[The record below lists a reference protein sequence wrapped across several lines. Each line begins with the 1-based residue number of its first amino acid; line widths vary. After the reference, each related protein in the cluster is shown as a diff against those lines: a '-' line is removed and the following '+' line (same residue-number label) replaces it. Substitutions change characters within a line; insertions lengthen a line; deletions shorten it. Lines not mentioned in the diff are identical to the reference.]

1 MDGDR
6 GLTEL
11 LLYVIPD
18 LEYYNLVGG
27 IGTVEQYELAWS
39 QAGYYLESLIDNKG
53 NLGLLVDFLKAEF
66 HAKHDIDPQIQKLR
80 ELLGSALKV
89 ADKVRLDGSLSADL
103 RLNFINL
110 GNKCGDWIGWID
122 RYFPPEQSKQEQ
134 DNEEPIKQG
143 NKPKR
148 ISAVAKKLA
157 TPELQAVKQKLVDAE
172 LINDGGWAGSPAE
185 FGCLVQELLEQYKV
199 ANNGGMAWTA
209 CAEWA
214 GYTGSINA
222 ARNAIDAN
230 PNTRGDNAETIRR
243 ICKKK

>member
-1 MDGDR
+1 MEGDR

-18 LEYYNLVGG
+18 LEYYNFVGG

-39 QAGYYLESLIDNKG
+39 EAGYYLESLIDNKG
-53 NLGLLVDFLKAEF
+53 NLGLLVDYLKAEF

-80 ELLGSALKV
+80 ELLESATII
-89 ADKVRLDGSLSADL
+89 ADKVRPNDSVPAEL
-103 RLNFINL
+103 RSKIIML
-110 GNKCGDWIGWID
+110 GYKCGDWIGWID
-122 RYFPPEQSKQEQ
+122 RYFPQGQSKQ
-134 DNEEPIKQG
+134 DNKQ
-143 NKPKR
+143 KR
-148 ISAVAKKLA
+148 ISAAAKKLA

-185 FGCLVQELLEQYKV
+185 FGCLVQQLSEQYKV

-243 ICKKK
+243 ICKKKVTPSY

>member
-39 QAGYYLESLIDNKG
+39 EAGYYLESLIDNKG
-53 NLGLLVDFLKAEF
+53 NLGLLVDYLKTEF

-80 ELLGSALKV
+80 ELLVSALKV
-89 ADKVRLDGSLSADL
+89 ADKVRLDGCLSADL

-110 GNKCGDWIGWID
+110 GQKCNDWIGWID
-122 RYFPPEQSKQEQ
+122 RYFPPEQSKQEPGQ
-134 DNEEPIKQG
+134 EEPVKQD

-148 ISAVAKKLA
+148 ISAAAKKLA
-157 TPELQAVKQKLVDAE
+157 TPELQAVKQKLVDAG
-172 LINDGGWAGSPAE
+172 LIKDGKWTGIPAE
-185 FGCLVQELLEQYKV
+185 FGFLVTELSYTHYV
-199 ANNGGMAWTA
+199 INGERKAWIE
-209 CAEWA
+209 CADWA
-214 GYTGSINA
+214 GYDGKIQS
-222 ARNAIDAN
+222 ARKGIEQHPDMETPITDIIRDA
-230 PNTRGDNAETIRR
+230 
-243 ICKKK
+243 CKK

>member
-1 MDGDR
+1 MEKKNITSLLQEVIDLFSHLTTVMLDWSEADTDLDIDEEFELEWGEVGHDLDTIFGDKDN
-6 GLTEL
+6 LTM
-11 LLYVIPD
+11 
-18 LEYYNLVGG
+18 
-27 IGTVEQYELAWS
+27 
-39 QAGYYLESLIDNKG
+39 LIDY
-53 NLGLLVDFLKAEF
+53 LKAEY
-66 HAKHDIDPQIQKLR
+66 HAGHTIDPQIKELR
-80 ELLGSALKV
+80 QCLSIALTVSPGEKRPILCLGAEYFNWLK
-89 ADKVRLDGSLSADL
+89 
-103 RLNFINL
+103 
-110 GNKCGDWIGWID
+110 WID
-122 RYFPPEQSKQEQ
+122 QYFPPEQSTQEQ
-134 DNEEPIKQG
+134 DNEEPVKQD

-148 ISAVAKKLA
+148 ISAAAKKLA

>member
-1 MDGDR
+1 MEGDR

-39 QAGYYLESLIDNKG
+39 EGGYYLESLIDNKG
-53 NLGLLVDFLKAEF
+53 NLGLLVDYLKAEF

-80 ELLGSALKV
+80 ELLESATII
-89 ADKVRLDGSLSADL
+89 ADKVRPNDSVPAEL
-103 RLNFINL
+103 RSKIIML
-110 GNKCGDWIGWID
+110 GYKCGDWIGWID
-122 RYFPPEQSKQEQ
+122 RYFPQGQSKQ
-134 DNEEPIKQG
+134 DNKQ
-143 NKPKR
+143 KR
-148 ISAVAKKLA
+148 ISAAAKKLA

-185 FGCLVQELLEQYKV
+185 FGCLVQELSEQYNV

-243 ICKKK
+243 ICKNKVTPSY

>member
-1 MDGDR
+1 VPGVNKATIT
-6 GLTEL
+6 GLT
-11 LLYVIPD
+11 
-18 LEYYNLVGG
+18 NH
-27 IGTVEQYELAWS
+27 S
-39 QAGYYLESLIDNKG
+39 
-53 NLGLLVDFLKAEF
+53 
-66 HAKHDIDPQIQKLR
+66 
-80 ELLGSALKV
+80 
-89 ADKVRLDGSLSADL
+89 DKYCNWLD
-103 RLNFINL
+103 
-110 GNKCGDWIGWID
+110 WID
-122 RYFPPEQSKQEQ
+122 RYFPPEQSTQEQ
-134 DNEEPIKQG
+134 DNKEPVKQD

-148 ISAVAKKLA
+148 ISAAAKKLA

>member
-1 MDGDR
+1 MEGDR

-39 QAGYYLESLIDNKG
+39 EAGYYLESLIDNKG
-53 NLGLLVDFLKAEF
+53 NLGLLVDYLKAEF

-80 ELLGSALKV
+80 ELLESATII
-89 ADKVRLDGSLSADL
+89 ADKVRPNDSVPAEL
-103 RLNFINL
+103 RSKIIML
-110 GNKCGDWIGWID
+110 GYKCGDWIGWID
-122 RYFPPEQSKQEQ
+122 RYFPQGQSKQ
-134 DNEEPIKQG
+134 DNKQ
-143 NKPKR
+143 KR
-148 ISAVAKKLA
+148 ISAAAKKLA

-185 FGCLVQELLEQYKV
+185 FGCLVQELLEHYKV
-199 ANNGGMAWTA
+199 TNNGGMAWTA

-243 ICKKK
+243 ISRRR

>member
-1 MDGDR
+1 MEGDR

-39 QAGYYLESLIDNKG
+39 EAGYYLESLIDNKG
-53 NLGLLVDFLKAEF
+53 NLGLLVDYLKAEF

-80 ELLGSALKV
+80 ELLESATII
-89 ADKVRLDGSLSADL
+89 ADKVRPNDSVPAEL
-103 RLNFINL
+103 RSKIIML
-110 GNKCGDWIGWID
+110 GYKCGDWIGWID
-122 RYFPPEQSKQEQ
+122 RYFPQGQSKQ
-134 DNEEPIKQG
+134 DNKQ
-143 NKPKR
+143 KR
-148 ISAVAKKLA
+148 ISAAAKKLA
-157 TPELQAVKQKLVDAE
+157 TPELQAVKQKLVDAG

-185 FGCLVQELLEQYKV
+185 FGCLVQELLEQYNV

-243 ICKKK
+243 ICKKKVTPS

>member
-1 MDGDR
+1 MEGDR

-39 QAGYYLESLIDNKG
+39 EAGYYLESLIDNKG
-53 NLGLLVDFLKAEF
+53 NLGLLVDYLKAEF

-80 ELLGSALKV
+80 ELLESATII
-89 ADKVRLDGSLSADL
+89 ADKVRPNDSVPAEL
-103 RLNFINL
+103 RSKIIML

-122 RYFPPEQSKQEQ
+122 RYFPQGQSKQ
-134 DNEEPIKQG
+134 DNKQ
-143 NKPKR
+143 KR
-148 ISAVAKKLA
+148 ISAAAKKLA

-185 FGCLVQELLEQYKV
+185 FGCLVQELSEQYKV

-243 ICKKK
+243 ICKKKVTPSY

>member
-1 MDGDR
+1 MEGDR

-39 QAGYYLESLIDNKG
+39 EAGYYLESLIDNKG
-53 NLGLLVDFLKAEF
+53 NLGLLVDYLKAEF

-80 ELLGSALKV
+80 ELLESATII
-89 ADKVRLDGSLSADL
+89 ADKVRPNDSVPAEL
-103 RLNFINL
+103 RSKIIML
-110 GNKCGDWIGWID
+110 GYKCGDWIGWID
-122 RYFPPEQSKQEQ
+122 RYFPQGQSKQ
-134 DNEEPIKQG
+134 DNKQ
-143 NKPKR
+143 KR
-148 ISAVAKKLA
+148 ISAAAKKLA

-172 LINDGGWAGSPAE
+172 LINDGGWAGSAAE

-199 ANNGGMAWTA
+199 TNNGGMAWTA

-243 ICKKK
+243 ICKKKVTPSY

>member
-1 MDGDR
+1 MEGDR

-39 QAGYYLESLIDNKG
+39 EAGYYLESLIDNKG
-53 NLGLLVDFLKAEF
+53 NLGLLVDYLKAEF
-66 HAKHDIDPQIQKLR
+66 HARHDIDPQIQKLR
-80 ELLGSALKV
+80 ELLASALKV
-89 ADKVRLDGSLSADL
+89 ADKVRPDTSVPAEL
-103 RLNFINL
+103 RRNIIML
-110 GNKCGDWIGWID
+110 GYKCSDWIGWID
-122 RYFPPEQSKQEQ
+122 RYFPQGQSKQ
-134 DNEEPIKQG
+134 DNKQ
-143 NKPKR
+143 KR
-148 ISAVAKKLA
+148 ISAAAKKLA

-185 FGCLVQELLEQYKV
+185 FGCLVQELLEHYKV
-199 ANNGGMAWTA
+199 TNNGGMAWTA

-243 ICKKK
+243 ISRRR

>member
-1 MDGDR
+1 MEGDR

-39 QAGYYLESLIDNKG
+39 EAGYYLESLIDNKG
-53 NLGLLVDFLKAEF
+53 NLGLLVDYLKAEF

-80 ELLGSALKV
+80 ELLESATII
-89 ADKVRLDGSLSADL
+89 ADKVRPNDSVPAEL
-103 RLNFINL
+103 RSKIIML
-110 GNKCGDWIGWID
+110 GYKCGDWIGWID
-122 RYFPPEQSKQEQ
+122 RYFPQGQSKQ
-134 DNEEPIKQG
+134 DNKQ
-143 NKPKR
+143 KR
-148 ISAVAKKLA
+148 ISAAAKKLA

-172 LINDGGWAGSPAE
+172 LINDGRWAGSPAE

-243 ICKKK
+243 ICKKKVTPSY

>member
-1 MDGDR
+1 M
-6 GLTEL
+6 

-39 QAGYYLESLIDNKG
+39 EAGYYLESLIDNKG
-53 NLGLLVDFLKAEF
+53 NLGLLVDYLKAEF

-80 ELLGSALKV
+80 ELLESATII
-89 ADKVRLDGSLSADL
+89 ADKVRPNDSVPAEL
-103 RLNFINL
+103 RSKIIML
-110 GNKCGDWIGWID
+110 GYKCGDWIGWID
-122 RYFPPEQSKQEQ
+122 RYFPQGQSKQ
-134 DNEEPIKQG
+134 DNKQ
-143 NKPKR
+143 KR
-148 ISAVAKKLA
+148 ISAAAKKLA

-185 FGCLVQELLEQYKV
+185 FGCLVQELLEHYKV
-199 ANNGGMAWTA
+199 TNNGGMAWTA

-243 ICKKK
+243 ISRRR